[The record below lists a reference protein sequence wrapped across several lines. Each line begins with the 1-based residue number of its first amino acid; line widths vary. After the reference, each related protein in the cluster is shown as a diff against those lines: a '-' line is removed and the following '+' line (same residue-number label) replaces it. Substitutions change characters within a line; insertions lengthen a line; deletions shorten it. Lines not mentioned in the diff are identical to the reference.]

1 MNFLF
6 LCTGNSCRSI
16 LSEAL
21 FNAACPPNWHAYSAG
36 SHPTGRVHAQTL
48 AALQATGIATAGLY
62 SKAISDINAPIDV
75 VITVCDTADA
85 ACPTFPR
92 QALRA
97 HWGLS
102 DPSHGL
108 PPDAVSEHS
117 TAFCLT
123 IARIQLRLQHLLA
136 ADFEHLSRDEQQACL
151 DGIGLI

>member
-21 FNAACPPNWHAYSAG
+21 FNAACPPTWHADSAG

-48 AALQATGIATAGLY
+48 AALQATGIDIAGLH
-62 SKAISDINAPIDV
+62 SKAIADIHTPVDV
-75 VITVCDTADA
+75 VITVCADADA
-85 ACPTFPR
+85 ACPAFPGSV
-92 QALRA
+92 LRA

-102 DPSHGL
+102 DPSIGL
-108 PPDAVSEHS
+108 PIDQVSTHP

-123 IARIQLRLQHLLA
+123 IARIQLRLQHLFA

-151 DGIGLI
+151 DGIGRL